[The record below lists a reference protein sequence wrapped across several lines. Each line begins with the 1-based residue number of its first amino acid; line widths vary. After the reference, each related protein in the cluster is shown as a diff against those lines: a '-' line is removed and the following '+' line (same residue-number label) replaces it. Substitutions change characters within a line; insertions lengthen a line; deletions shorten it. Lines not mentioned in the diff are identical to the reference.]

1 MHEFPENFL
10 WGVSTSAY
18 QIEGAWNED
27 GRGESVWDAF
37 AHRPHTTHHG
47 ENGDIACDHY
57 HRMPEDVALMKS
69 LGIPA
74 YHFSISW
81 TRVLPAGIGAVNEKG
96 LDFYDRLVDELLAAG
111 ITPMAVLHHWDF
123 PQVLQELG
131 GWVNRTSVDWFAEFA
146 AVVFDRLGDR
156 VPLWA
161 TINEPWVVAFL
172 GYGAGIFAPGVCDYT
187 QAYQTLHHLLLAHAA
202 AVRVFRQGNHPAEIG
217 IILNPDRFIPAS
229 NRTEDIAACRRAYD
243 ENVGMFLRPLVFGE
257 YPAAFMDWLGVHRPV
272 IFPDDLAK
280 IKGSFDFLGVNYYR
294 TASVSHDVNG
304 GLLKANIRSIAEPGW
319 GRTEM
324 DWGIAPAGLTA
335 VLLDWKENYGNPKM
349 IVTENGAAF
358 PDAPDARGAVND
370 PARINFLRAHI
381 EATHAAIVRGA
392 NVHGYF
398 AWSFL
403 DNFEWAEGY
412 RPRFGLVY
420 VDYRTQKRTPKAS
433 ARWFGRVAQ
442 QNGLP

>member
-1 MHEFPENFL
+1 MLRFPENFL

-27 GRGESVWDAF
+27 GKGESVWDAF
-37 AHRPHTTHHG
+37 AHRPHTTRNG

-57 HRMPEDVALMKS
+57 HRMPEDVALLKT
-69 LGIPA
+69 LNIPA

-81 TRVLPAGIGAVNEKG
+81 TRVLPGGIGAVNEKG

-111 ITPMAVLHHWDF
+111 ITPMAVLHHWDS

-131 GWVNRTSVDWFAEFA
+131 GWANRTSVDWFAEFA
-146 AVVFDRLGDR
+146 QVMFARLGDR

-161 TINEPWVVAFL
+161 TINEPWVIAFL
-172 GYGAGIFAPGVCDYT
+172 GYGVGIFAPGVCDYT
-187 QAYQTLHHLLLAHAA
+187 KAYQTLHHLLLAHAA
-202 AVRVFRQGNHPAEIG
+202 AVQIFRQENHTGEIG
-217 IILNPDRFIPAS
+217 IILNPDHFVPAT
-229 NRTEDIAACRRAYD
+229 NRTEDVAACQRAYD

-257 YPAAFMDWLGVHRPV
+257 YPAQFMDWLGVHRPV
-272 IFPDDLAK
+272 IFPDDLSK

-294 TASVSHDVNG
+294 TASVAHAVNG
-304 GLLKANIRSIAEPGW
+304 GLLKADIHSIAEPGW

-324 DWGIAPAGLTA
+324 DWGIAPTGLAA
-335 VLLDWKENYGNPKM
+335 VLRDWQENYGNPKM
-349 IVTENGAAF
+349 FVTENGAAF
-358 PDAPDARGAVND
+358 FDAPDALGAVND

-381 EATHAAIVRGA
+381 EATHAAIRAGA

-420 VDYRTQKRTPKAS
+420 VDYATQKRIPKAS
-433 ARWFGRVAQ
+433 AHWFSRIIR
-442 QNGLP
+442 QNGL